1 MLDSTSPLARLRLPV
16 ICSPMFLV
24 SGPALVIAACKA
36 GVVGTFPSLNQRTSE
51 GLAACLSEIDTALVD
66 DVNAAPYGVNLIA
79 HESNPRLADDLEL
92 CIAHRVPLIIT
103 SLGVRPELVQRVQAY
118 GGLVFHDVTTV
129 RHARKAIEAKVDGLI
144 LVCAGAGGHSGTL
157 SPFAFLPEVRALF
170 AGPIVLGGA
179 ISSGAAIAAA
189 RVLGADL
196 AYVGTRL
203 IATQESMAVAGFKQM
218 ILDGTAADVVY
229 TPAITG
235 VSGNFLR
242 ASLRAVGLDPDN
254 LPAPAARFKTRYR
267 DAGSEEQGVK
277 AWTHI
282 WSAGQGIGTID
293 DVPAM
298 AELVTRLEA
307 EYRLAGGQKS
317 HSKWQPEVATNSSS
331 Q

>member
-1 MLDSTSPLARLRLPV
+1 MLDPTSPLARLRLPV

-24 SGPALVIAACKA
+24 SGPDLVIAACKA

-51 GLAACLSEIDTALVD
+51 GLAAWLDQIGTTLAD
-66 DVNAAPYGVNLIA
+66 DPQAAPYGVNLIV
-79 HESNPRLADDLEL
+79 HESNPRLEDDLEL

-103 SLGVRPELVQRVQAY
+103 SLGVRPGLVRRVQAY

-170 AGPIVLGGA
+170 DGPIVLGGA

-196 AYVGTRL
+196 AYLGTRL
-203 IATQESMAVAGFKQM
+203 IATQESMAVAEFKQM

-254 LPAPAARFKTRYR
+254 LPAPSAEFKTRHR
-267 DAGSEEQGVK
+267 DAGNEEKGVK
-277 AWTHI
+277 AWKQI
-282 WSAGQGIGTID
+282 WSAGQGIGSID
-293 DVPAM
+293 DIPAV
-298 AELVTRLEA
+298 AELVERLEA
-307 EYRLAGGQKS
+307 EYRQAGAQ
-317 HSKWQPEVATNSSS
+317 
-331 Q
+331 